1 MAKKR
6 PTAKRPRSIRKVV
19 PKSKAP
25 VHFLVEALYDKKGL
39 TGDDKAR
46 TRILKMF
53 EPLTLTE
60 AKRFQKSHEFIG
72 NLFQYVAYDR
82 VAKTSKVYGKMSP
95 WLETGGIVQLSRV
108 ISPSL
113 ALYRTLCLF
122 QGAAVVHS
130 PDNDK
135 SPFGIY
141 LRHITTG
148 LVVKI
153 GEWKGG
159 FRFYAEADSPKECAK
174 PFLRDLPRLM
184 DVLLSENCPHPY
196 SGLVAGLVA

>member
-1 MAKKR
+1 MAKNR
-6 PTAKRPRSIRKVV
+6 PTAKRPRSIRKVAT
-19 PKSKAP
+19 KSKAP
-25 VHFLVEALYDKKGL
+25 VHFLVEALYDKKGV
-39 TGDDKAR
+39 TGDVKAR

-72 NLFQYVAYDR
+72 NLFQYVAYDPA
-82 VAKTSKVYGKMSP
+82 AKTSKVYAKMSP
-95 WLETGGIVQLSRV
+95 WMETNGIVQLSRV

-113 ALYRTLCLF
+113 ALYRTFCLF
-122 QGAAVVHS
+122 QGAAVVHN
-130 PDNDK
+130 PDNEK

-148 LVVKI
+148 LIVQV
-153 GEWKGG
+153 GEWKGA
-159 FRFYAEADSPKECAK
+159 FRFYAGAASPKECAK

-184 DVLLSENCPHPY
+184 DLLLSDRCPHPY
-196 SGLVAGLVA
+196 ENLVAGLVA